1 MLNLYTQ
8 LQIQTLFPSTI
19 FDMKHIIGRETSYW
33 RTWDCRD
40 PSYHYYSVD
49 FLNIC
54 KYPTGWLKV
63 FSKTMIMLSLPFL
76 WRARLLLFSLY
87 LSLSLCPSVSHFPF
101 LFHFHYLNKL
111 NTERKKTMITRY
123 LTCIYCKFSVIHLLE
138 SNIYCYP
145 SPQKKKPPH
154 WILYSQFFATLLK
167 KLWT

>member
-40 PSYHYYSVD
+40 SSYHYHSVD

-76 WRARLLLFSLY
+76 WRARLLLFSISPSLY
-87 LSLSLCPSVSHFPF
+87 VPQSLIFPSFSISIISINST
-101 LFHFHYLNKL
+101 LK
-111 NTERKKTMITRY
+111 EKTMITRY
-123 LTCIYCKFSVIHLLE
+123 LTCIYCKFSVINLLE